1 MNYRYEGRNAMTQD
15 EVMQVLQA
23 GESSMVEFERCSD
36 CLIRIL
42 LRLYAHSP
50 IVLVAAFILAL
61 TMTVKCSASIL
72 SALVR

>member
-15 EVMQVLQA
+15 ELMQVLQA
-23 GESSMVEFERCSD
+23 GESSMVEFKRCS
-36 CLIRIL
+36 LIRIL